1 MSLII
6 LGINKYHDSSAT
18 LTIDNEI
25 IFHIASERITRRKRD
40 WFPFQAINK
49 VKEYVDHIDILGISG
64 FSKTEEFDFLR
75 GVDAYSAQVVSLG
88 RSFFDH
94 SVDVYDFCF
103 QHHGIHAFTAFYNSG
118 FDSAL
123 CVVKDGAGSPYVF
136 DENSEYS
143 NIYTRE
149 VGSSFIVSYPD
160 KVELVRKQLI
170 IPPVYRQNSVPPLQ
184 KVKKEWINDRVFI
197 STSVGEGLAFQAT
210 CEQMGFD
217 AMDGGK
223 VMGLSS
229 YGKPNENIPPI
240 YVDGL
245 INQSLFNYDVLDNFN
260 DVGSLNFKFNNDF
273 QLQADFAYALQTS
286 VEENVISEI
295 LELLEITGQKNLC
308 LSGGLFLNCVM
319 NYKLLKRLPKDVNLY
334 VEPNAGDA
342 GNSIGVA
349 RLIYH
354 FMTESKEKNIQSSL
368 YLGPKPIY
376 NLEKI
381 NKEKTSVVTPDDVA
395 KIIADKNIVAIFQG
409 RSESGP
415 RALGNRSILYDP
427 RDPDGKDHVNKVKGR
442 EWFRPFAGS
451 VLLEHANE
459 WFDMDC
465 LEESKFMM
473 FAVDVN
479 EDKRD
484 LIPCITHV
492 DGTCRVQTVSE
503 NDNKN
508 FYDLIKSFYLITG
521 VPILF
526 NTSFNLAGD
535 PLVETVEDAI
545 QTFHDSEIP
554 FLYFPELSILIEK

>member
-6 LGINKYHDSSAT
+6 LGINKYHNSSAT

-25 IFHIASERITRRKRD
+25 IFHIESERLTRRKRD

-49 VKEYVDHIDILGISG
+49 IKEYVDHVDILGISG

-75 GVDAYSAQVVSLG
+75 GIDAYSAQVISLG
-88 RSFFDH
+88 KSFFDH
-94 SVDVYDFCF
+94 GTDVYDFCF

-123 CVVKDGAGSPYVF
+123 CVVKDGAGSPYIF
-136 DENSEYS
+136 NPDSEYA

-149 VGSSFIVSYPD
+149 VGSAFIVSYPD
-160 KVELVRKQLI
+160 SVELIRKQLI
-170 IPPVYRQNSVPPLQ
+170 IPPVYKENSIPPLQ
-184 KVKKEWINDRVFI
+184 KIKKEWINEKVFI

-210 CEQMGFD
+210 CEKMGFD

-229 YGKPNENIPPI
+229 YGKPNKKIPPI

-245 INQSLFNYDVLDNFN
+245 INQSLFNYNVTNQFN
-260 DVGSLNFKFNNDF
+260 DEGSLNFDFENDF
-273 QLQADFAYALQTS
+273 ELQQDFAYALQTS

-295 LELLEITGQKNLC
+295 LELLEITGEKNLC

-319 NYKLLKRLPKDVNLY
+319 NYKLLKRLPKDVRLY

-354 FMTESKEKNIQSSL
+354 FLTQSKEKNIQSSL
-368 YLGPKPIY
+368 YLGPEPTY

-381 NKEKTSVVTPDDVA
+381 NKEKTRIVDAKEVA
-395 KIIADKNIVAIFQG
+395 EIISNKNIVAIFQG

-427 RDPDGKDHVNKVKGR
+427 RDPNGKDHVNKIKGR

-459 WFDMDC
+459 WFDMHSLD
-465 LEESKFMM
+465 ESKFMM

-479 EDKRD
+479 KDKRD

-492 DGTCRVQTVSE
+492 DGTCRIQTVSE
-503 NDNKN
+503 SDNKN
-508 FYDLIKSFYLITG
+508 FYDLINNFYLITG

-535 PLVETVEDAI
+535 PLVETVDDAI
-545 QTFHDSEIP
+545 KTFHDSDIP
-554 FLYFPELSILIEK
+554 FLYLPELNILIEK